1 MNAGMNAVVVL
12 QYVCRHTTGSSQAP
26 HTRAQL
32 TAQTQF
38 SCEKVEESKSWGG
51 NYKSLNINKV
61 KGHACSMLAAC
72 TSLVILQV
80 LAEAA
85 TSAWSLKR

>member
-12 QYVCRHTTGSSQAP
+12 QYVCRHTTVSPQAP

-32 TAQTQF
+32 TAHTQF
-38 SCEKVEESKSWGG
+38 SCEKVEKSISGVVTT
-51 NYKSLNINKV
+51 KVLNINKV